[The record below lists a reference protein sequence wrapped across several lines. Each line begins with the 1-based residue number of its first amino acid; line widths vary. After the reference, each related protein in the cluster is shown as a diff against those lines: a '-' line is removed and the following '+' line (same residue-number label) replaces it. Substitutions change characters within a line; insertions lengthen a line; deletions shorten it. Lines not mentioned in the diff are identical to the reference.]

1 MSAEPRPEPN
11 LSDRIARTCTL
22 AAGTVRGYLI
32 NIDAVVTHETPG
44 VFSLRLL
51 TYLKFRPNKA
61 ASLIYTVIISR
72 VEYTDGFA
80 RVRGILL
87 HSVSVTCA
95 HNAEPP
101 RSPTIMFDYGL
112 SPITADHQ
120 HFIPQAVVNKL
131 AADPL
136 FFIWAKHAA
145 AKELREALVLYARN
159 KIKRRRRCKTWT
171 SPLDAAVDSRVVGGL
186 YLSWVDASDFSVLPS
201 THWKLQVV
209 RKQKT
214 ARGAGWWLADGTPA

>member
-1 MSAEPRPEPN
+1 MSSEPRPE
-11 LSDRIARTCTL
+11 LSLGDSPARACTL

-32 NIDAVVTHETPG
+32 NIDAVVKHETPG

-61 ASLIYTVIISR
+61 VAMSHTVILGR
-72 VEYTDGFA
+72 VESANGFA
-80 RVRGILL
+80 RVCGIL

-120 HFIPQAVVNKL
+120 HLIPQAVVNKL

-145 AKELREALVLYARN
+145 AKELRALVLYARN
-159 KIKRRRRCKTWT
+159 NIKRRRRYKTWT
-171 SPLDAAVDSRVVGGL
+171 EPLDAAVDSRVVGGL
-186 YLSWVDASDFSVLPS
+186 YLSWVEASDFRMLPFAY
-201 THWKLQVV
+201 WRLQVV